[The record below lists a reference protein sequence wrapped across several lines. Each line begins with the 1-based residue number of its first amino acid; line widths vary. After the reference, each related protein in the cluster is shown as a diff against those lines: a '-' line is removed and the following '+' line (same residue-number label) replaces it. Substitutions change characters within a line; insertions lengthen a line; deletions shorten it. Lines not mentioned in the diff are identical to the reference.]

1 MNNLFKLRGSL
12 SSQQNILLSRVG
24 VLLLLGLWTLLAHLK
39 SEVRVTQIDQENLEI
54 ADRSY
59 YDSDS
64 ILLDNEKELAQ
75 KTDAELAKFGLKKKR
90 VYAVL
95 PSPMSVIQ
103 SFVNPARNCTLEYK
117 KKVKNEEKAEK
128 PDAPEFIYTM
138 EKKKVTFLEYILVNS
153 KKSVTLN
160 LLGYLVAISISI
172 PLGFALGLIPLFRG
186 LFSRIFDSFRF
197 IPLTAVT
204 GIFVIWLGL
213 GNEMKVSFLAFGII
227 VYLVPVV
234 VQRIDEVKDV
244 YLKTVFTLGATN
256 WQTIKSVYLPAV
268 ISKLSD
274 DIRVLT
280 AISWTYITIAEML
293 NRSGGIGEA
302 IWLARRQSRIDIAFA
317 VLIVI
322 VIIGILQDRIFLWLD
337 KMFFSYKYVERNTHK

>member
-1 MNNLFKLRGSL
+1 MNDLLKLRGSL
-12 SSQQNILLSRVG
+12 SSQQNIILTIIG
-24 VLLLLGLWTLLAHLK
+24 VIILLGLWSLLAHVK
-39 SEVRVTQIDQENLEI
+39 SEVRVTQIDRENLKIE
-54 ADRSY
+54 DRMY
-59 YDSDS
+59 YDNDS
-64 ILLDNEKELAQ
+64 ILFDNEIALTQ
-75 KTDAELAKFGLKKKR
+75 KTDTELLKYGLKKKR

-95 PSPMSVIQ
+95 PSPLSVLK
-103 SFVNPARNCTLEYK
+103 SFKELHTQ
-117 KKVKNEEKAEK
+117 
-128 PDAPEFIYTM
+128 D
-138 EKKKVTFLEYILVNS
+138 FLIVNS
-153 KKSVTLN
+153 LQSVKLN
-160 LLGYLVAISISI
+160 LLGYVVAIGISI

-204 GIFVIWLGL
+204 GIFVVWLGL

-244 YLKTVFTLGATN
+244 YLKTVFTLGATD
-256 WQTIKSVYLPAV
+256 WQTIKSVYFPAV

-293 NRSGGIGEA
+293 NRSGGIGEL
-302 IWLARRQSRIDIAFA
+302 IWIARRQSRIDKAFA

-322 VIIGILQDRIFLWLD
+322 VLIGIVQDRIFLWMD
-337 KMFFSYKYVERNTHK
+337 RTFFSYKYMERNTHK

>member
-1 MNNLFKLRGSL
+1 MNDLFKLRGSL
-12 SSQQNILLSRVG
+12 TSQQNIILSIVG
-24 VLLLLGLWTLLAHLK
+24 VLLLVGLWTLLAQVK
-39 SEVRVTQIDQENLEI
+39 SEVRVTQIDKENLEI
-54 ADRSY
+54 EDRTY
-59 YDSDS
+59 YDNDS
-64 ILLDNEKELAQ
+64 ILLDQELLLVE
-75 KTDAELAKFGLKKKR
+75 KTDAELEKFGLKKKR
-90 VYAVL
+90 VYPVL
-95 PSPMSVIQ
+95 PSPMSVMKSFGELHRNDFLVLNSLQ
-103 SFVNPARNCTLEYK
+103 SIK
-117 KKVKNEEKAEK
+117 
-128 PDAPEFIYTM
+128 
-138 EKKKVTFLEYILVNS
+138 
-153 KKSVTLN
+153 LN
-160 LLGYLVAISISI
+160 VLGYIVAIGLSI

-186 LFSRIFDSFRF
+186 MFSRIFDSFRF

-256 WQTIKSVYLPAV
+256 WQTIKSVYFPAV

-293 NRSGGIGEA
+293 NRSGGIGEL
-302 IWLARRQSRIDIAFA
+302 IWIARRQSRIDKAFA

-322 VIIGILQDRIFLWLD
+322 VIIGILQDRIFMWLD

>member
-1 MNNLFKLRGSL
+1 MKDLFTLRGKL
-12 SSQQNILLSRVG
+12 TRNQNIILSIAG
-24 VLLLLGLWTLLAHLK
+24 VFLLLGLWALLAHIK
-39 SEVRVTQIDQENLEI
+39 SEVRVTQIDSETIEI
-54 ADRSY
+54 TDRSY

-64 ILLDNEKELAQ
+64 TLIADEDLLIK
-75 KTDAELAKFGLKKKR
+75 KTDEELLTLGLTKKR
-90 VYAVL
+90 VYAIL
-95 PSPMSVIQ
+95 PSPLSVLK
-103 SFVNPARNCTLEYK
+103 SF
-117 KKVKNEEKAEK
+117 NELLYEDYLL
-128 PDAPEFIYTM
+128 P
-138 EKKKVTFLEYILVNS
+138 NS
-153 KKSVTLN
+153 LKSIKLN

-186 LFSRIFDSFRF
+186 LFARIFDSFRF

-213 GNEMKVSFLAFGII
+213 GNQMKVSFLAFGII
-227 VYLVPVV
+227 VYLIPVV

-244 YLKTVFTLGATN
+244 YLKTVFTLGASN
-256 WQTIKSVYLPAV
+256 WQTIRSVYFPAV

-293 NRSGGIGEA
+293 NRSGGIGEL
-302 IWLARRQSRIDIAFA
+302 IWIARRQSRIDKAFA

-322 VIIGILQDRIFLWLD
+322 VIIGILQDRIFMWLD
-337 KMFFSYKYVERNTHK
+337 RMFFSYKYVERNTHK